1 MSTKKTVGIVVAVI
15 GVILIAIGGFS
26 LNDIAVAEQQA
37 QALGGLFGGAG
48 NDLLGGLGLDAA
60 LEAQK
65 NKAYGFI
72 VFGIAS
78 IVGGAFLIKTSDE
91 SAPKQA

>member
-1 MSTKKTVGIVVAVI
+1 MSTKKTAGIVVAVL
-15 GVILIAIGGFS
+15 GVILLAIGGFS

-60 LEAQK
+60 LEAER

-78 IVGGAFLIKTSDE
+78 ILGGLFLIKTSGE
-91 SAPKQA
+91 GAAEQA

>member
-26 LNDIAVAEQQA
+26 LNDIVVAEQQA

-65 NKAYGFI
+65 NKAYGFV
-72 VFGIAS
+72 VFGIAA
-78 IVGGAFLIKTSDE
+78 IVGGVYMLKTATE
-91 SAPKQA
+91 ENTKAA